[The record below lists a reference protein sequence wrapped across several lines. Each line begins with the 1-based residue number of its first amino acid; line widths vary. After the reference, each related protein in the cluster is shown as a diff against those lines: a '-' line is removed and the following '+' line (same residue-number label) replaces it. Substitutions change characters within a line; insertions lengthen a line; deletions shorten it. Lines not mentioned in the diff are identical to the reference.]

1 MKYHVSVISNHAQL
15 NINVCIHISDW
26 RGDGY
31 ILTEIQQNTYSKK
44 GPIFKTL
51 PKLELGTALLKYIFK
66 IYKNYL
72 NRTNTS

>member
-1 MKYHVSVISNHAQL
+1 MRNVICIRQCYNTVFIKYHVSVISNHAQL

-44 GPIFKTL
+44 GPIF
-51 PKLELGTALLKYIFK
+51 
-66 IYKNYL
+66 
-72 NRTNTS
+72 